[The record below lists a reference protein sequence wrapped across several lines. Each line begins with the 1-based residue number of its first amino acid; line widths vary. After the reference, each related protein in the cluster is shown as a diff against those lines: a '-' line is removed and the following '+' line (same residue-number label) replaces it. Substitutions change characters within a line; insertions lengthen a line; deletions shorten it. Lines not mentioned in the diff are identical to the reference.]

1 MFWNQKLIGINDDE
15 ESLQIYSN
23 ELCKKHINEQVRFY
37 LTSMNVLQYYI
48 IEAGSLLNSVIA
60 KDEISPSYI
69 VTAQ

>member
-48 IEAGSLLNSVIA
+48 IEAGSLLDIVSVNN
-60 KDEISPSYI
+60 EIPS
-69 VTAQ
+69 

>member
-23 ELCKKHINEQVRFY
+23 ELCKKHINEQARFY

-48 IEAGSLLNSVIA
+48 IEAGSLLDIVSVNN
-60 KDEISPSYI
+60 EIPS
-69 VTAQ
+69 